1 MPMWYVAKMAAY
13 NEQIAEIRDELQAAE
28 ELVGLARARLES
40 HAMMGGTSHH
50 HDSVADRW
58 ARHEQTVAER
68 EIAKAGTFGTRV
80 AA

>member
-1 MPMWYVAKMAAY
+1 MALSALLVAAGA
-13 NEQIAEIRDELQAAE
+13 LQLAE

-40 HAMMGGTSHH
+40 HAVLGGTGHPN
-50 HDSVADRW
+50 DSVADRW

-68 EIAKAGTFGTRV
+68 EIAKAGTFGTGV